1 MRPAKT
7 GFLLVLLLAACAAIA
22 AQAVVA
28 PATAAPAA
36 GEGRIY
42 FEGLFE
48 GFETET
54 EIASAKAV
62 LPLSDAT
69 AIKEALYYFM
79 DGSSLPRGDKR
90 KAPVLEKSIEIFERL
105 WKKNRSDPKT
115 MILLAYAYTAYCD
128 ATDNLETILSNVF
141 KARNLFTLVV
151 QKLPENI
158 DARLGRIRI
167 NINLTPM
174 NGRPDDMLL
183 ADALAYVAAYDKTLS
198 EAQRRDDYFRSGYAE
213 SCLGA
218 AVVYDERRDKVN
230 AQAYFRK
237 IELSLVPPHLSKLYK
252 ILQKK
257 YGA

>member
-1 MRPAKT
+1 MRLAKT
-7 GFLLVLLLAACAAIA
+7 GLLLFILFAGFAAVS
-22 AQAVVA
+22 AQASAA
-28 PATAAPAA
+28 PATA
-36 GEGRIY
+36 EGRVY
-42 FEGLFE
+42 FEGLFLGYE
-48 GFETET
+48 SEA
-54 EIASAKAV
+54 EIASGKAAA
-62 LPLSDAT
+62 PTSDAT

-79 DGSSLPRGDKR
+79 QGSSLPRTDKR
-90 KAPVLEKSIEIFERL
+90 KAPVLERSIEIFERL

-115 MILLAYAYTAYCD
+115 MIQLAYAYTAYCD
-128 ATDNLETILSNVF
+128 ATDNLEAILSNVF

-183 ADALAYVAAYDKTLS
+183 ADALVYIATFEKTLA
-198 EAQRRDDYFRSGYAE
+198 EAQKREEYFRAGYAE

-218 AVVYDERRDKVN
+218 AVVYDERRDKTN
-230 AQAYFRK
+230 AQALFRK
-237 IELSLVPPHLSKLYK
+237 IDASLVPPHLSKLYK
-252 ILQKK
+252 LLLKK